1 VLYFKTLHHLCSDIL
16 NPKTI
21 LISRTDS
28 IGDVVLTLPMVKV
41 LKDHFQGS
49 RIGFIASEYT
59 RPVINACEY
68 VDFFIDKKSFLEDN
82 ETEGS
87 RADTIIHVFPVKEIA
102 LRAKQLMIRRRIGT
116 RNRLFHWY
124 TCNKLVK
131 LSRKNSPLHEAQL
144 NLKLLKGV
152 GIKAEYS
159 KDEIPTLF
167 GLTNLKPLNNH
178 LRTFLKADRFNVIF
192 HPKSQGSAREW
203 GLENF
208 ATLASLLP
216 KDRYNILVS
225 GTEKERISLQPM
237 FDLAGDS
244 VTDITGMMNLDQ
256 FISFINEAD
265 GLVANSTGPLH
276 IAAAL
281 GKKALGIYPP
291 IRPMHPGRWAPLGS
305 NSEIFMLNQD
315 CSRCRN
321 NPLSC
326 TCIKA
331 VTPIA
336 LADSLER
343 AFKAKFQ

>member
-1 VLYFKTLHHLCSDIL
+1 MLYFITLRHLCTDIL

-28 IGDVVLTLPMVKV
+28 IGDVVLTLPMAKV
-41 LKDHFQGS
+41 LKNYFPGVKT
-49 RIGFIASEYT
+49 GFIASEYT
-59 RPVINACEY
+59 KPVIDACEY
-68 VDFFIDKKSFLEDN
+68 VDFFVDKKSFLE
-82 ETEGS
+82 EKLTQIKQ
-87 RADTIIHVFPVKEIA
+87 ADTIIHVFPVLEIA
-102 LRAKQLMIRRRIGT
+102 LRAKELMIGRRIGT
-116 RNRLFHWY
+116 TNRLFHWY

-152 GIKAEYS
+152 GIEAEYS
-159 KDEIPTLF
+159 KEEIPALF
-167 GLTNLKPLNNH
+167 GLTNHKPLNNH
-178 LRTFLKADRFNVIF
+178 HRTFLKADRLNVIL

-208 ATLASLLP
+208 AALVSLLP
-216 KDRYNILVS
+216 KEKYNILIS
-225 GTEKERISLQPM
+225 GTEKERASLQPL
-237 FDLAGDS
+237 FDLTGDA
-244 VTDITGMMNLDQ
+244 VNDITGLMNLDQ
-256 FISFINEAD
+256 FISFINESD

-281 GKKALGIYPP
+281 GKNALGIYPP